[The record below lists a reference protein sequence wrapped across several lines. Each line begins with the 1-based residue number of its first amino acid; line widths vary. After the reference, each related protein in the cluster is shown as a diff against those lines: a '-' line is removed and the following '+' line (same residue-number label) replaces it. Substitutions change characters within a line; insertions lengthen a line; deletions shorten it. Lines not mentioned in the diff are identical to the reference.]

1 MIINNLNSHKQS
13 IYLNLIFLFIP
24 VSFALGNLIINLN
37 ILLFIFLSLFL
48 YGKKIFIRK
57 YSILDKLIILLFF
70 YLLFVGVYNNFIS
83 YYIEN
88 ITNDISIFFKSI
100 LFIRYLILYF
110 VLRFLIENELV
121 DLKLFFFSSFL
132 CCLFLCFDIFY
143 QYIFGNDLFG
153 YEAYNNKYSG
163 FFGDEQIAGGYIQRF
178 SFFSFFIFPFLT
190 KFKGKFIRGA
200 IISILF
206 IIFFTAIIISGNR
219 MPLILFIFMFLFIL
233 AFEKEVRKYLI
244 SFIIV
249 SVISFLTIIN
259 SNKII
264 ALHFYSFYNQIQI
277 LAQAPFVNISE
288 KRSVKGSYYNT
299 FATFKN
305 TWLINKYTGGGIKSF
320 RINCPK
326 VHENCGTHPHNYY
339 LEILTDLGIVGF
351 FILSSIFLIVAYMS
365 FFKIYFLNI
374 KLKSKFILTP
384 FLVLY
389 LIEIFPIKSSGS
401 LFSTTNAT
409 FIFLLIAIVT
419 ALSIKKIN

>member
-1 MIINNLNSHKQS
+1 MIVNNLKFNLQS
-13 IYLNLIFLFIP
+13 FYLNLLFLFIP

-37 ILLFIFLSLFL
+37 ILLFIIISLFL

-57 YSILDKLIILLFF
+57 YLILDKLIILFFF
-70 YLLFVGVYNNFIS
+70 YLFFVGVYNNFLS

-88 ITNDISIFFKSI
+88 NTNDLSIVLKSI
-100 LFIRYLILYF
+100 LFFRYLILYL
-110 VLRFLIENELV
+110 VLRYLIENELV

-143 QYIFGNDLFG
+143 QFIFGKDLFG
-153 YEAYNNKYSG
+153 YEAFNNKYSG

-190 KFKGKFIRGA
+190 ILKGKIIRGT

-219 MPLILFIFMFLFIL
+219 MPLILFLFMFFIIL
-233 AFEKEVRKYLI
+233 IFEKDVRKY
-244 SFIIV
+244 F
-249 SVISFLTIIN
+249 ISFLFVSIISFVTIIN
-259 SNKII
+259 LNKNI
-264 ALHFYSFYNQIQI
+264 ALHFASFYNQLQI
-277 LAQAPFVNISE
+277 LAQAPFVNVEE
-288 KRSVKGSYYNT
+288 KRSIKGSYYNT
-299 FATFKN
+299 FGTFKN
-305 TWLINKYTGGGIKSF
+305 TWLINKYVGGGIKSF

-339 LEILTDLGIVGF
+339 LEILTDLGLVGF
-351 FILSSIFLIVAYMS
+351 FILFTIFLIVTYTS
-365 FFKIYFLNI
+365 FFKIYFFNI
-374 KLKSKFILTP
+374 KLESKFVLSP
-384 FLVLY
+384 FLILF

-409 FIFLLIAIVT
+409 FVFLMIAIVI
-419 ALSIKKIN
+419 ALSRKKIN